1 MNHTLD
7 LILGPAPETH
17 QQPVLAQ
24 PSDDGLLDAYSRAV
38 TGVVRHVGPAV
49 VYIEVAHPAP
59 APGAAAPGPA
69 RRPQGGGSGS
79 GFIFT
84 HDGFILTN
92 SHVVHG
98 AEKIRVTLA
107 DGRDFAAR
115 LIGDDPETD
124 LAVIRIDG
132 HVESPLTVAQIG
144 DSSAIQVGQLAVAIG
159 NPYGFQTTV
168 TAGVI
173 SALAR
178 SFRATSGR
186 LIDNVIQTDAAL
198 NPGNSGGPLL
208 NSHGEVIGV
217 NTAIISSA
225 QGICFAIPSNT
236 ARFIAAR
243 LIRDGRIRRSYVG
256 LGGQNVQLHRR
267 LIRFHNL
274 EQDSGLLVQSLE
286 KESPASRSGLLD
298 GDIVIG
304 FGDKSIHGIDDLQ
317 RLLTED
323 KAGVHMPLTILRR
336 DQKLTLEI
344 VPEERKAA

>member
-1 MNHTLD
+1 MNDTLD
-7 LILGPAPETH
+7 LTLAPTHETQ

-24 PSDDGLLDAYSRAV
+24 PPDDGLLDAYSRAV
-38 TGVVRHVGPAV
+38 TGVVRQVGPAV
-49 VYIEVAHPAP
+49 VYIEVAHAAPAAAPQNGAP
-59 APGAAAPGPA
+59 AP
-69 RRPQGGGSGS
+69 RRPQGGSGS

-84 HDGFILTN
+84 PDGFILTN
-92 SHVVHG
+92 SHVVHD

-132 HVESPLTVAQIG
+132 HIDSPLVVAQLG
-144 DSSAIQVGQLAVAIG
+144 DSSALQVGQLAVAIG

-168 TAGVI
+168 TAGVV

-178 SFRATSGR
+178 AFRASSGR
-186 LIDNVIQTDAAL
+186 LIDNIIQTDAAL

-217 NTAIISSA
+217 NTAIISVA

-274 EQDSGLLVQSLE
+274 QQDSGLLVQTLE
-286 KESPASRSGLLD
+286 NESPASRSGLLD

-323 KAGVHMPLTILRR
+323 KAGIHFPLTILRR
-336 DQKLTLEI
+336 EQKLTLEI
-344 VPEERKAA
+344 VPEERKAE